1 MTIRDTDRVMTAF
14 VPTQNMS
21 ILVVILYVWRI
32 SVNVRKYGDLED
44 VYYGVQIAY
53 MAIIGM
59 QVSMVAL
66 SGVLIVGIN
75 RVRQNNGIKVAWRI
89 CSSLAGRRCIVQ

>member
-1 MTIRDTDRVMTAF
+1 M
-14 VPTQNMS
+14 QNMS

-32 SVNVRKYGDLED
+32 GVNVRKYGDLED

-66 SGVLIVGIN
+66 SAVLIVGIN
-75 RVRQNNGIKVAWRI
+75 RVRK
-89 CSSLAGRRCIVQ
+89 IVKLHMV